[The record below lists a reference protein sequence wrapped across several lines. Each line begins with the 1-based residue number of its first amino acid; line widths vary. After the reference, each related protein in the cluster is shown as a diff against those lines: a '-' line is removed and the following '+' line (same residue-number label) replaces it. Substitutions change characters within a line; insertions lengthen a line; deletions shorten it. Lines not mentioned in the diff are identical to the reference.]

1 MLFSL
6 VNILILLLLI
16 VGIAAIMLG
25 VSKLLAPKNPGK
37 VKSEVYECGERPYHG
52 AWFNYNPRFYM
63 IAIIFLIF
71 DVEVALTFPIATV
84 FKSWIDDGNGALVLV
99 ELLVFVLILTVAFF
113 RIWKKGDLSW
123 NREVREWDMHSFK
136 ESNLEK

>member
-6 VNILILLLLI
+6 ANILILLILI
-16 VGIAAIMLG
+16 IAIAAIMNG
-25 VSKLLAPKNPGK
+25 VSKLIAPRNPGK
-37 VKSEVYECGERPYHG
+37 VKSEVYECGEKPFHG

-84 FKSWIDDGNGALVLV
+84 YKSWIDKGAGTLVLV
-99 ELLVFVLILTVAFF
+99 ELLVFVLILTIAFF
-113 RIWKKGDLSW
+113 RIWKKGYLTW
-123 NREVREWDMHSFK
+123 NKEVKEWDMYSF
-136 ESNLEK
+136 EDSNLDK